1 MHSDEFL
8 HGFRVWRIDENYRAT
23 ADVIEQ
29 GAKDNKLS
37 SRTAELVFFDD
48 GAPVIS
54 KAEVIELNAESA
66 VLTTQQPVVEGQNIG
81 LNIFSLT
88 KRGIEIFKL
97 GEEVNGSVNIRVMAQ
112 VDSTDEI
119 SAENG
124 GYKVRVNLSSHIR
137 VF

>member
-1 MHSDEFL
+1 MADCQ
-8 HGFRVWRIDENYRAT
+8 NYRAKAGVT
-23 ADVIEQ
+23 KQ
-29 GAKDNKLS
+29 SAKDNKLS
-37 SRTAELVFFDD
+37 STAAELVFFDD

-97 GEEVNGSVNIRVMAQ
+97 GEEVNGSVNIRVMAH
-112 VDSTDEI
+112 VGNADKID
-119 SAENG
+119 G
-124 GYKVRVNLSSHIR
+124 GYNVRVNFSSHIR